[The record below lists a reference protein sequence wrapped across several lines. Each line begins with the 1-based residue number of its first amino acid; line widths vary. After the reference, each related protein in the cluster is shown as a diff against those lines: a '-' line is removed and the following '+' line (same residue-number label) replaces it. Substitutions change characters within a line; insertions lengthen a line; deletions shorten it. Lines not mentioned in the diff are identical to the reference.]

1 MWQKKWNNMDSRQTY
16 YERLGIAV
24 DATAP
29 EIIAACDQAVVRFRE
44 DARTDPSGELALL
57 ANRRIAEF
65 EEMRDLLLDSVQR
78 DNYDRS
84 IGLRIKP
91 TNTTTTPAKPLRQE
105 LLMVLIGGLIGVA
118 IVAIVW
124 VVSAR
129 LATPDIPAAAE
140 TNRPAPE
147 FNLPQ
152 LGGGFLQLN
161 ELRGKIVL
169 INFWGTWCAPCIEET
184 PALQSA
190 YMQLKDRGVEFVGIN
205 LRHQEAVGAEGDAAV
220 AAFAQGFNV
229 TYPIVMDVDG
239 EIARKYQISPIPV
252 SYFLDA
258 EGNIRYVYV
267 GTLTANEVTQLV
279 ERLLENP

>member
-129 LATPDIPAAAE
+129 
-140 TNRPAPE
+140 
-147 FNLPQ
+147 
-152 LGGGFLQLN
+152 
-161 ELRGKIVL
+161 
-169 INFWGTWCAPCIEET
+169 
-184 PALQSA
+184 
-190 YMQLKDRGVEFVGIN
+190 
-205 LRHQEAVGAEGDAAV
+205 
-220 AAFAQGFNV
+220 
-229 TYPIVMDVDG
+229 
-239 EIARKYQISPIPV
+239 
-252 SYFLDA
+252 
-258 EGNIRYVYV
+258 
-267 GTLTANEVTQLV
+267 
-279 ERLLENP
+279 

>member
-1 MWQKKWNNMDSRQTY
+1 MWQKKWGTMDSRQTY

-24 DATAP
+24 DASPA
-29 EIIAACDQAVVRFRE
+29 EIIAACDQSVSRFR
-44 DARTDPSGELALL
+44 DDVRKDPSGELALL

-65 EEMRDLLLDSVQR
+65 EEMRDLLLDEVQR

-91 TNTTTTPAKPLRQE
+91 ATSQPVAAKPLRQE
-105 LLMVLIGGLIGVA
+105 LVMVLIGGLIGIA

-124 VVSAR
+124 IVSAR

-147 FNLPQ
+147 FTLPRID
-152 LGGGFLQLN
+152 GGFLQLSD
-161 ELRGKIVL
+161 LRGKIVI

-190 YMQLKDRGVEFVGIN
+190 YMQLRDQGVEFVGIN
-205 LRHQEAVGAEGDAAV
+205 LRHQEAIGAEGDAAV
-220 AAFAQGFNV
+220 ASFVQGFNV
-229 TYPIVMDVDG
+229 TYPIVLDTDG
-239 EIARKYQISPIPV
+239 SIARKYQISPIPV
-252 SYFLDA
+252 SYFLDTN
-258 EGNIRYVYV
+258 GNIRYVYV
-267 GTLTANEVTQLV
+267 GTLTTTDVLQLV
-279 ERLLENP
+279 QRLQENP

>member
-24 DATAP
+24 DASAP
-29 EIIAACDQAVVRFRE
+29 EIIAACDQAVARFRE
-44 DARTDPSGELALL
+44 DARNDPSGELALL
-57 ANRRIAEF
+57 ANRHIAEF
-65 EEMRDLLLDSVQR
+65 EDMRDLLLDAVQR

-91 TNTTTTPAKPLRQE
+91 ASQIVTPAKPLRQE
-105 LLMVLIGGLIGVA
+105 LFMVLIGGLIGVV

-129 LATPDIPAAAE
+129 LATPEIPAAAE

-147 FNLPQ
+147 FNLPR
-152 LGGGFLQLN
+152 LGGGSLQLN

-169 INFWGTWCAPCIEET
+169 INFWGTWCEPCIEET
-184 PALQSA
+184 PALQAA
-190 YMQLKDRGVEFVGIN
+190 YVQMKEQGVEFVGIN

-220 AAFAQGFNV
+220 AEFADRFDV

-252 SYFLDA
+252 SYFLDT

-267 GTLTANEVTQLV
+267 GTLTANEVTQLIT
-279 ERLLENP
+279 RLRENP

>member
-1 MWQKKWNNMDSRQTY
+1 MWQKKWGSMDSRQTY

-24 DATAP
+24 DASPA
-29 EIIAACDQAVVRFRE
+29 EIIAACEQSVARFRD

-57 ANRRIAEF
+57 ANRRIAEY
-65 EEMRDLLLDSVQR
+65 EEMRDLLLDAVQR

-91 TNTTTTPAKPLRQE
+91 SNTTATPAKPLRQE
-105 LLMVLIGGLIGVA
+105 LMMVLIGGLIGVV

-124 VVSAR
+124 IISAR
-129 LATPDIPAAAE
+129 LATPEIPAAAE
-140 TNRPAPE
+140 TNRPAPA
-147 FNLPQ
+147 FNLPRV
-152 LGGGFLQLN
+152 GGGSLQLN

-190 YMQLKDRGVEFVGIN
+190 YMQLKDQGVEFVGIN
-205 LRHQEAVGAEGDAAV
+205 LRHQEAVGAEGDNAV

-252 SYFLDA
+252 SYFLDT

-267 GTLTANEVTQLV
+267 GTLTANEVMQLV
-279 ERLLENP
+279 KRLQENP